1 MTVILLSDPGSMSNP
16 IPVEVLGE
24 VITAKVPQE
33 NMVYYKWV
41 ATASGTLTVRSTDTI
56 NNISLNNLTTSQV
69 SSFTEGK
76 ESETLAVSEGDEITI
91 VVSVLK
97 KKKNAEYNPVSF
109 SLTLAE

>member
-1 MTVILLSDPGSMSNP
+1 
-16 IPVEVLGE
+16 
-24 VITAKVPQE
+24 
-33 NMVYYKWV
+33 
-41 ATASGTLTVRSTDTI
+41 LTVRSTDTI

-91 VVSVLK
+91 VVSVLGGD
-97 KKKNAEYNPVSF
+97 KNAEYNPVSF